1 MKNFS
6 YLFRLIIIPAFAFI
20 GPGLSAGTPES
31 TLKVFRKFSEKLQ
44 SVKTISYHYTRE
56 FIYPAE
62 DYHSKSEGEMYID
75 FSKENDLT
83 GFRYQYKDETG
94 FSVFN
99 NAELFETSEEDR
111 TIQISTKLKISDF
124 EGLSALYNSMITMR
138 NMLPTVIAD
147 RNMVKQVKDTL
158 IGKKTFYLLS
168 FQTQD
173 MYPDYL
179 GKAFK
184 KTTQKI
190 IFHNKIIVDKKSFL
204 PVSYIQLKEGS
215 RDINRT
221 DFSDIKLNPAAPE
234 EKSWYYSTYL
244 KDYKEVKK
252 ESVTPISVGSPAPD
266 FTLIQNDTGEKVSLS
281 NFRGH
286 PVLLEFWIKN
296 CSYCINA
303 VPELNTLNTKYRLS
317 GLKIWGINTTDSQ
330 QAINQFVHRQKV
342 NYTVLLGDAAVGKN
356 YGISAFPQV
365 VLIDKQGSVIYSGG
379 LDMSVLD
386 ALISK
391 NL

>member
-6 YLFRLIIIPAFAFI
+6 YLFRIIVLAFAFI
-20 GPGLSAGTPES
+20 GPWLSAGTPEN

-44 SVKTISYHYTRE
+44 SAKTISYHYTRE
-56 FIYPAE
+56 FTYPAE

-75 FSKENDLT
+75 FSKENDLV

-94 FSVFN
+94 LSVFN
-99 NAELFETSEEDR
+99 NAELFETSEDDK
-111 TIQISTKLKISDF
+111 TIQISTQLKISDF
-124 EGLSALYNSMITMR
+124 EGLSALYNSIITMR
-138 NMLPTVIAD
+138 NILPAVIAE
-147 RNMVKQVKDTL
+147 RNMVKQIKDTL
-158 IGKKTFYLLS
+158 IGKKTFYLLN
-168 FQTQD
+168 FVTQD
-173 MYPDYL
+173 KYPDYL
-179 GKAFK
+179 GLAFK
-184 KTTQKI
+184 TTTQKI

-244 KDYKEVKK
+244 KDYRESKK
-252 ESVTPISVGSPAPD
+252 EPIMLIAAGQPAPD
-266 FTLIQNDTGEKVSLS
+266 FTLIQNETGEKVSLS

-296 CSYCINA
+296 CSYCISA

-317 GLKIWGINTTDSQ
+317 GLQILGINATDNQ
-330 QAINQFVHRQKV
+330 QAINQFVSRQKV
-342 NYTVLLGDAAVGKN
+342 SYTVLLGDSTVSKN

-365 VLIDKQGSVIYSGG
+365 ILIDKNGNVLYSGN
-379 LDMSVLD
+379 VNIPALD
-386 ALISK
+386 ALIRE